1 MVPIANLFLCP
12 NFIFNPSLHG
22 AKTKMEQL
30 IKKEGTTIGGT
41 FAFEDYGV
49 DGFSRKSIF
58 GKLLL
63 H

>member
-1 MVPIANLFLCP
+1 MVPIANLFLRP

-22 AKTKMEQL
+22 AKPKIEQL
-30 IKKEGTTIGGT
+30 IKKQGTTIGGT

-49 DGFSRKSIF
+49 GDFSRKSIS